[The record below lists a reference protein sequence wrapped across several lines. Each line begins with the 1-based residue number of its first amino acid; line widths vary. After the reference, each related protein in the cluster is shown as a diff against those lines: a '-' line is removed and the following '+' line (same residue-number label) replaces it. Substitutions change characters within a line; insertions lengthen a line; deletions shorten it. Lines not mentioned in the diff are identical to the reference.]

1 MRVRNMRARKGKV
14 FSLLMAVLLAMQ
26 LLPLNFVQA
35 VQEAPAGGAMMM
47 PLAMGGSVKD
57 LTDTKYLVIHGNDY
71 IPSEQKSEIKITDPA
86 TGNEIPPTSSGAS
99 GIYYNAPSGANL
111 MLKLGFHLVEGEEG
125 VMTYDYED
133 GDFFDFRLPDGL
145 TFASSSGIAVKYGSI
160 TIGTAS
166 ISGNTLRVL
175 FNASIEGQ
183 YGIWGNITINGI
195 FNNIASGAPEETSF
209 SLGSQTV
216 VIERDDDDPPP
227 APGSVNL
234 DKNGLFFPS
243 GNIRWTVTITPESGT
258 TSLAGYLLKD
268 TYSANQTYVT
278 DSFTVKSLTDTAP
291 RTIAETDVTKGTH
304 SISYTFPEGT
314 EGKQVVTYETTPD
327 LSASS
332 GSEKFKNTAEL
343 YRSSTDTNP
352 LKAEKELTT
361 GAVIK
366 KEGGNVQPD
375 KEGRINWKIT
385 VNVPKAYD
393 ADGNEIKITLPNAKI
408 IDEMDPQ
415 LELLTTPDVQ
425 YSYNGSAFDAVSL
438 TTTDEP
444 GKYSFVEANPPT
456 APKHTLTYLF
466 ASPQP
471 QSGDT
476 VVLTYSTK
484 VKDWDTVANT
494 NTKLEFTNNA
504 RFEWMWN
511 PGGGGTGSTISFG
524 TGEVKKESQQYG
536 YIAKSTPGPNPANFV
551 GESSRYIKWTTT
563 VNSNHV
569 KLTAPVVKDFI
580 QDGHELILDGTNHKF
595 TVKSQTTGGA
605 VTTIGTYTG
614 FPALVTDPQSD
625 GTTTLTV
632 TDAAKSG
639 FTLVL
644 PVTPNSTDSY
654 IIEYYTHVTDSG
666 LETLY
671 KGKGHTSPNTT
682 ETFDNKT
689 ELWLSGSKSSEAS
702 ATKSFY
708 LEMIKKSGSSYNVAD
723 RSIQWTVVSNRNQ
736 LPLTGATISDKL
748 PEGLELWVDATHKF
762 EIQAKTGSTETAK
775 TELIYNTSLSSSDP
789 NDILSGTKREAYPGE
804 AESKGFKITLPS
816 TTSAQFTV
824 TFWTKVT
831 DEFLRK
837 IGDASGFWDAN
848 KQHKF
853 TNTATL
859 AWENA
864 GGGSESDT
872 HTVTGKNP
880 MISKKTIGISNEI
893 ISWEAVINPS
903 KTLLQHGKVTDTLH
917 AKIELVDRPESALDE
932 RQPVLG
938 DSSIQLYKINVD
950 KDGNQT
956 GAKIPVSVKKLDA
969 EEPSETGAYYIYSDT
984 GESGNH
990 LLTLYL
996 PKPTSEAYLL
1006 QFDTALKKN
1015 ETANGITNK
1024 IELEDS
1030 TMKDGKEVTNIN
1042 VTAASAI
1049 GGMYANYITV
1059 KKSAD
1064 AAPSNSGSTAS
1075 TDLSGAE
1082 FALLNSANGNVKKNE
1097 TEFNAGAGGKT
1108 LRNVERKTDANG
1120 EALFNNLPAWVFKV
1134 QETKPP
1140 HGYLL
1145 PVNPAD
1151 RIHSVNNGDPIS
1163 KTDQSL
1169 NIVYITNT
1177 LAKVDVE
1184 IKKIGEVNETLSGG
1198 LFGLYNRADDSLV
1211 QSVTASGNPNSG
1223 QVKFTGV
1230 EFGDYYIQEITPPD
1244 NHEKTYEKI
1253 YVKVDY
1259 KPGSNYTQAQATYS
1273 NDGINYAAV
1282 STPLT
1287 LKNDATPIN
1296 GGVNPDIAFY
1306 KLRTD
1311 NNSANPNRGIGPL
1324 PAAQFTLKT
1333 YPGGAQVGTVKNPDS
1348 VSGKVAFS
1356 DVPFGKYAI
1365 YETVPAGYLSP
1376 NANPGATPVFWVD
1389 VSYKTTG
1396 PITGLRVRL
1405 YDNSGFTGAPFFDSQ
1420 GIDATAPLPE
1430 VVNLAAVADVSFAK
1444 ESTVSATANINGG
1457 TFQIQGQA
1465 AAGFPASVTG
1475 GTIDSST
1482 GVYTATAT
1490 AVSGVVTFKNVP
1502 VNAPGE
1508 TYTIKEITPPSG
1520 YYSTADQLKA
1530 EVRWNA
1536 DQTALLPLVYW
1547 DTNGSV
1553 TATPTLQNA
1562 PIPSSPTDGRASVMK
1577 EDEDGKPLAGAE
1589 FTLYDFAGKKIA
1601 SAVSGSNGL
1610 VEFTGLAAYSNFT
1623 IRETKAPDGYVL
1635 SGEELKV
1642 TTANATTRSF
1652 TVVNKKIAADA
1663 ATMIVLKTDPDGNP
1677 LSGAEFTLYD
1687 KDGSPVTTGTT
1698 GTDGKVS
1705 FENLSAGQY
1714 TVAET
1719 RVPSGYVRTAGNQDV
1734 TLSKNETRT
1743 LTVVNEAKPET
1754 PSSVLGSIRL
1764 MKVNS
1769 DREPLAGAEF
1779 TLYAADGSV
1788 FARETTGRN
1797 GLAVF
1802 SDLPIGEYT
1811 VRETAAPNG
1820 YWLIEEALSVTLPRS
1835 GAAQSYT
1842 LKDASLDEEPEVA
1855 GWEEDGIPGKLP
1867 QTGGAA
1873 PSFFLLLSGI
1883 ALAVIGFVWSRKEGY
1898 FPKHRKK

>member
-1 MRVRNMRARKGKV
+1 MRVRNTRARKGKS

-35 VQEAPAGGAMMM
+35 VQESPSGGSMMM
-47 PLAMGGSVKD
+47 PLVAGGSLKD
-57 LTDTKYLVIHGNDY
+57 LTDTKYLVIHENDY
-71 IPSEQKSEIKITDPA
+71 TPSEQKSEIKITDPA
-86 TGNEIPPTSSGAS
+86 TGNEIPPTSSGSS

-111 MLKLGFHLVEGEEG
+111 MLKLGFHLEEGESG
-125 VMTYDYED
+125 VMTYDYEE
-133 GDFFDFRLPDGL
+133 GDFFDFRLPEGL
-145 TFASSSGIAVKYGSI
+145 TFSPLSGITVKDGSGV

-166 ISGNTLRVL
+166 ISGNTLTVV
-175 FNASIEGQ
+175 FNANVEGQ
-183 YGIWGNITINGI
+183 YGIWGNITINGT

-216 VIERDDDDPPP
+216 VIERDTDDPPP
-227 APGSVNL
+227 APGKVNL
-234 DKNGLFFPS
+234 DKNGVFLPS
-243 GNIRWTVTITPESGT
+243 GNIRWTVTVTPESDT
-258 TSLAGYLLKD
+258 TSLAGYRLED
-268 TYSANQTYVT
+268 TYSANQTYAT
-278 DSFTVKSLTDTAP
+278 DSFTVKSLTDSSP
-291 RTIAETDVTKGTH
+291 RTIIEADIAKGTN

-314 EGKQVVTYETTPD
+314 EGKQIVTYETK
-327 LSASS
+327 LNSSANS
-332 GSEKFKNTAEL
+332 GSEKFKNTAKL

-352 LKAEKELTT
+352 LKAEKELTS
-361 GAVIK
+361 GAVIQ

-393 ADGNEIKITLPNAKI
+393 TNGNEIKITLPNAKI

-415 LELLTTPDVQ
+415 LELLTTPAVQ
-425 YSYNGSAFDAVSL
+425 YSYNGSAFDTVSP
-438 TTTDEP
+438 TTADEP

-484 VKDWDTVANT
+484 VKDWDTVANN
-494 NTKLEFTNNA
+494 NTQLEFTNNA
-504 RFEWMWN
+504 RFEWTWDPN
-511 PGGGGTGSTISFG
+511 GDGGSTISFG

-580 QDGHELILDGTNHKF
+580 QAGHELFIDSTDHKF

-605 VTTIGTYTG
+605 VTTIDTYTAFSG
-614 FPALVTDPQSD
+614 SAQTGSS
-625 GTTTLTV
+625 TTLTASGA
-632 TDAAKSG
+632 DKSG
-639 FTLVL
+639 FTLEL
-644 PVTPNSTDSY
+644 PSTADCTDSY
-654 IIEYYTHVTDSG
+654 IIEYYTYVTDSG
-666 LETLY
+666 LEKLY

-682 ETFDNKT
+682 EAFVNNT
-689 ELWLSGSKSSEAS
+689 ELWLGLTKSGEAS
-702 ATKSFY
+702 AEKKFN
-708 LEMIKKSGSSYNVAD
+708 LEMLNKRGTSYNVAD
-723 RSIQWTVVSNRNQ
+723 RSIQWTVVANRNQ
-736 LPLTGATISDKL
+736 LPLTGATISDQL

-762 EIQAKTGSTETAK
+762 EIQAMTGSAKSVK
-775 TELIYNTSLSSSDP
+775 TELIYGVSLSSP
-789 NDILSGTKREAYPGE
+789 AELTGTKREAYPGE
-804 AESKGFKITLPS
+804 DESKGFLISLPTS
-816 TTSAQFTV
+816 TSAQFTV

-831 DEFLRK
+831 DDFLKK
-837 IGDASGFWDAN
+837 IGDGSGFWDTN

-853 TNTATL
+853 PNTATL
-859 AWENA
+859 NWTNL

-872 HTVTGKNP
+872 YTVTGKNP
-880 MISKKTIGISNEI
+880 MISKKTIGTSNEI

-903 KTLLQHGKVTDTLH
+903 KVLLQNGKVTDTLH
-917 AKIELVDRPESALDE
+917 AKIELIDRPESTLDE

-938 DSSIQLYKINVD
+938 DNSIQLYEINVD

-956 GAKIPVSVKKLDA
+956 GAKTFVSLKKLA
-969 EEPSETGAYYIYSDT
+969 TETPAETGAYYTYADN
-984 GESGNH
+984 GEDGNH
-990 LLTLYL
+990 VLTLYL
-996 PKPTSEAYLL
+996 PHNTSNAYLL

-1015 ETANGITNK
+1015 ETTNGITNK

-1042 VTAASAI
+1042 VTEASAI
-1049 GGMYANYITV
+1049 GGMYANQITV
-1059 KKSAD
+1059 KKLAD

-1097 TEFNAGAGGKT
+1097 TAFNEGTGGKA
-1108 LRNVERKTDANG
+1108 LRAVERKTDTSG

-1145 PVNPAD
+1145 PANPAD
-1151 RIHSVNNGDPIS
+1151 RIHTVNNGNPIS
-1163 KTDQSL
+1163 KTNQDL
-1169 NIVYITNT
+1169 NNVTITNT

-1184 IKKIGEVNETLSGG
+1184 LKKIGEANEALSGG
-1198 LFGLYNRADDSLV
+1198 LFGLYNKADDSLV
-1211 QSVTASGNPNSG
+1211 QSVPASGDPDRG

-1230 EFGDYYIQEITPPD
+1230 EFGDYYIREITPPD
-1244 NHEKTYEKI
+1244 NHEKTFEKI

-1259 KPGSNYTQAQATYS
+1259 KPGSYTEAQPTYS
-1273 NDGINYAAV
+1273 TDGVTYAAV

-1324 PAAQFTLKT
+1324 PAAQFALKT
-1333 YPGGAQVGTVKNPDS
+1333 YPGGAQVGAVQNPDS

-1365 YETVPAGYLSP
+1365 YETVPAGYLNP
-1376 NANPGATPVFWVD
+1376 NANPDATPVFWVD
-1389 VSYKTTG
+1389 VNYKTTG
-1396 PITGLRVRL
+1396 ATTGLRVRL
-1405 YDNSGFTGAPFFDSQ
+1405 YDNSALTGTPLFDSQ
-1420 GIDATAPLPE
+1420 GIDATAVLPE

-1444 ESTVSATANINGG
+1444 ESTSSATTIINGG

-1465 AAGFPASVTG
+1465 AAGFLASVTG
-1475 GTIDSST
+1475 GTIDPTT
-1482 GVYTATAT
+1482 GIYTATAT

-1520 YYSTADQLKA
+1520 YYSTEKQLKA

-1536 DQTALLPLVYW
+1536 DQTTLLPLVYW

-1553 TATPTLQNA
+1553 TAAPALQNA
-1562 PIPSSPTDGRASVMK
+1562 PVPSSPSSGRASVMK

-1589 FTLYDFAGKKIA
+1589 FTLYDSTGKAIA
-1601 SAVSGSNGL
+1601 STVSGPSGL
-1610 VEFTGLAAYSNFT
+1610 AEFTGLAAYSSFT

-1635 SGEELKV
+1635 SGEELKLS
-1642 TTANATTRSF
+1642 TTSGTSRSF
-1652 TVVNKKIAADA
+1652 TIVNKKAAADA
-1663 ATMIVLKTDPDGNP
+1663 STILVLKTDPDGTP
-1677 LSGAEFTLYD
+1677 LSGAEFTLYN
-1687 KDGSPVTTGTT
+1687 KDGSAVATGTT

-1705 FENLSAGQY
+1705 FENLPAGQY

-1719 RVPSGYVRTAGNQDV
+1719 RVPSGYVRVAGNQDV

-1743 LTVVNEAKPET
+1743 LTVVNEAKPEI
-1754 PSSVLGSIRL
+1754 PASVLGSIRI
-1764 MKVNS
+1764 MKVNPA
-1769 DREPLAGAEF
+1769 REPLAGAEF

-1802 SDLPIGEYT
+1802 TDLPIGKYT
-1811 VRETAAPNG
+1811 VCETAAPDG
-1820 YWLIEEALSVTLPRS
+1820 YLLTEDALAVTLPAS

-1842 LKDASLDEEPEVA
+1842 LKDAALDEEPEVA

-1867 QTGGAA
+1867 QTGGVA

-1883 ALAVIGFVWSRKEGY
+1883 ALAAIGFVWSRKEGY